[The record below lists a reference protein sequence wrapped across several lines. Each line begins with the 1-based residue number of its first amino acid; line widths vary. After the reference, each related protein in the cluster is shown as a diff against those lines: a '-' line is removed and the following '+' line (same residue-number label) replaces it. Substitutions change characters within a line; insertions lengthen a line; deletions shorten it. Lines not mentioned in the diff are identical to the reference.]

1 MKLLKRDIVYLV
13 ISMILVVFAAGT
25 YLLYG
30 RMSTVEVDSSA
41 NQAKETATVNPDT
54 EIAEAAVKAFEAALS
69 NETLVAAEDA
79 SKQVQDATEKAKF
92 EERIAAGRSKL
103 EAVTAAEEALN
114 KFDETGYYESAEE
127 ARLAI
132 MNLEDSEKKNEL
144 IERYNASVTELGLET
159 IETSQE
165 GN

>member
-41 NQAKETATVNPDT
+41 NQAKETATVNSDT

-79 SKQVQDATEKAKF
+79 SKKVQDTTEKAKL

-114 KFDETGYYESAEE
+114 NFDETGYYESAEE